1 MSNPAIY
8 LSSTLI
14 RSDYLGSWLFLIIAF
29 IECAPILGSIFP
41 GGTLIFIGGILAA
54 QGDFNV
60 AGLVIFAAIGAMT
73 GDYLSYTLGRWGGK
87 WVREKKIIKNETILK
102 SELFFYK
109 YGAPGIFWARIT
121 GSTWAT
127 MPFISG
133 SMRVKRR
140 IFLFWNCL
148 GAIGWSLT
156 RVLFGYFSG
165 NIIAIVIKK
174 WTNRLGVIILIA
186 LLVFTLYWFIKKHHE
201 NIWRWYVTAS
211 ENFTKKLF
219 SFGWFKKI
227 MARYPVLDEF
237 FKIKISQ
244 EKILGGFICLVILSI
259 LYILVLAL
267 DLV

>member
-1 MSNPAIY
+1 MDKQIAY
-8 LSSTLI
+8 LLSTLI
-14 RSDYLGSWLFLIIAF
+14 RFDYLGSWLFLIIAF
-29 IECAPILGSIFP
+29 IECIPLLGSIFP
-41 GGTLIFIGGILAA
+41 GGTLIFIGGALAA

-60 AGLVIFAAIGAMT
+60 AGLVIFAAIGAML
-73 GDYLSYTLGRWGGK
+73 GDYSSYMLGRWGRK
-87 WVREKKIIKNETILK
+87 WIREKKIIKDETILK

-133 SMRVKRR
+133 SLHIKQKT
-140 IFLFWNCL
+140 FLFWNCS
-148 GAIGWSLT
+148 GAIVWSLT

-165 NIIAIVIKK
+165 NIIAVIIRK
-174 WTNRLGVIILIA
+174 WTHRLGAIILIA
-186 LLVFTLYWFIKKHHE
+186 LLIFILYWLIKKHHE

-211 ENFTKKLF
+211 VNFTKKLF
-219 SFGWFKKI
+219 SFTWFKKI
-227 MARYPVLDEF
+227 TARYPILDEF
-237 FKIKISQ
+237 FKIKTSQ

-259 LYILVLAL
+259 LYILVLVL